1 MALANPYS
9 AETAMPNYL
18 ACEDDGLPM
27 RSSGVWAEQK
37 LDYLARYIEVFET
50 AMKGKWPTRNYI
62 DLMAGPGKDRVR
74 ESGKILL
81 GSPLLALT
89 AKHPFTDYFFV
100 DLEKQNADAL
110 QTRCNSSPHSA
121 RVSIY
126 TGDCNKVIDKIIIRL
141 KQGENASLNLA
152 FLDPEGFE
160 LQWDTVA
167 KLASIRKMDLIINYP
182 EGGLNRYMR
191 LALQSKDQTNLDL
204 FFGGREWRKIYEDW
218 STKRSRFGLHRVLID
233 HYKERL
239 KNLGY
244 TQVFGF
250 NEAIER
256 EPLMRNARSAPLYRL
271 LFASKHDLGYKFW
284 QKVIQ
289 RDAFGQMQMFS

>member
-1 MALANPYS
+1 MAD
-9 AETAMPNYL
+9 YL
-18 ACEDDGLPM
+18 GPEDDSLPM
-27 RSSGVWAEQK
+27 RSSGTWAEQK
-37 LDYLARYIEVFET
+37 LDYLARYVDVFEKS
-50 AMKGKWPTRNYI
+50 MRGKWPYRNYI

-74 ESGKILL
+74 GSGKILL

-89 AKHPFTDYFFV
+89 AKYPFTGYFFV
-100 DLEKQNADAL
+100 DLEGQTTKAL
-110 QTRCNSSPHSA
+110 QVRCNSSPYRA
-121 RVSIY
+121 RVNVY
-126 TGDCNKVIDKIIIRL
+126 TGDCNQVIDKIIISL
-141 KQGENASLNLA
+141 KQNENTSLNLA

-191 LALQSKDQTNLDL
+191 LALQSKDQTDLDL
-204 FFGGREWRKIYEDW
+204 FFGGREWRRIYADW
-218 STKRSRFGLHRVLID
+218 NTKRSCFGLHRMLID

-250 NEAIER
+250 NEAIEQ
-256 EPLMRNARSAPLYRL
+256 EPLMRNTRSAPLYRL